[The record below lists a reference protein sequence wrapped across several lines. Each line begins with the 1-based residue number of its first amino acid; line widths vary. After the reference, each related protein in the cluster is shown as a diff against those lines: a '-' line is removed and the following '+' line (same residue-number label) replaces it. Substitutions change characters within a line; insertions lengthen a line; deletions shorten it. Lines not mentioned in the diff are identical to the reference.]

1 MERIVNGFVVAI
13 ARAHSYFLTL
23 NDANEASFSD
33 KQLHFIVIGLL
44 GMAMLLV
51 IYPLFKL
58 LSRNHVLIIAF
69 IYVFTLILG
78 MTFAIELGQRISGS
92 GTMDFADIVFGICG
106 FLLMFMVF
114 AVIREIV
121 MAIWNLVSGMISGEH

>member
-1 MERIVNGFVVAI
+1 MERIVNSFVVAI
-13 ARAHSYFLTL
+13 ARAHSYFLSL

-33 KQLHFIVIGLL
+33 KQLHFIVIGLV

-69 IYVFTLILG
+69 IYVFTLVLG
-78 MTFAIELGQRISGS
+78 MTFAIELWQRISGS
-92 GTMDFADIVFGICG
+92 GTMEFGDIVFGICG
-106 FLLMFMVF
+106 FLLMFIIF
-114 AVIREIV
+114 AVIREII
-121 MAIWNLVSGMISGEH
+121 MAIWRLISGMVSGEN